1 MRINRLIL
9 VLFGLFAGGAVLL
22 LASKRVETPKRV
34 EVHVAS
40 AKRSS
45 TSPTPPTRAPISDAI
60 AARIVAGAK
69 KQAGTLYDPAYVV
82 LKYPGG
88 DVDKNRGACTDVV
101 IRALRFAGTDLQ
113 RLMHEDMK
121 RNFGE
126 YPRQWGLSRTD
137 KNIDHRRVPNQMKF
151 FERRGQ
157 SLTKIVSEETLSQW
171 QPGDIVCWRLPGNL
185 YHTGV
190 LTDEKSARGLA
201 LVMHNL
207 SVCAEEDVLTA
218 WPIIGHYRYPRRG
231 ARG

>member
-1 MRINRLIL
+1 MRIHRLIL

-22 LASKRVETPKRV
+22 LAANRVETPKRV
-34 EVHVAS
+34 EKP
-40 AKRSS
+40 AKHSS
-45 TSPTPPTRAPISDAI
+45 IAPTPTRAPISNPI
-60 AARIVAGAK
+60 AARIVAGTK

-88 DVDKNRGACTDVV
+88 DVKKDRGACTDVV
-101 IRALRFAGTDLQ
+101 IRALRFAGYDLQ
-113 RLMHEDMK
+113 KLMHEDMK

-157 SLTKIVSEETLSQW
+157 SLTKIASQKTLSQW

-190 LTDEKSARGLA
+190 LTDGKSARGLP

-207 SVCAEEDVLTA
+207 SVCGEEDVLTS
-218 WPIIGHYRYPRRG
+218 WPIIGHYRYPR
-231 ARG
+231 